1 MLATPC
7 PSISTCEPLPK
18 LLDLLTPREVSLQR
32 VPASEN
38 VLQDLNPAT
47 NTRVL
52 SPLHS
57 PPCDVYPNNV
67 IITSLTTRSS
77 SIPKLPPNR
86 RITRQHTAN
95 QHALAYTALNLA
107 RDGSLLPY
115 LKAKAG
121 PESALWPQAIAEEFV
136 RLFFSQTMQPMHSHD
151 QPANRHGDTTHFIWP
166 DTVP

>member
-57 PPCDVYPNNV
+57 PPCDIYPDNA
-67 IITSLTTRSS
+67 IITSPPTRSPS
-77 SIPKLPPNR
+77 VPKLPSDR

-107 RDGSLLPY
+107 QDGSPLTY
-115 LKAKAG
+115 SKAKAG
-121 PESALWPQAIAEEFV
+121 PDSALWLQAEAEEFD
-136 RLFFSQTMQPMHSHD
+136 RLFLSQTMQPIHSHD
-151 QPANRHGDTTHFIWP
+151 QPANRRSDTTYFNP
-166 DTVP
+166 